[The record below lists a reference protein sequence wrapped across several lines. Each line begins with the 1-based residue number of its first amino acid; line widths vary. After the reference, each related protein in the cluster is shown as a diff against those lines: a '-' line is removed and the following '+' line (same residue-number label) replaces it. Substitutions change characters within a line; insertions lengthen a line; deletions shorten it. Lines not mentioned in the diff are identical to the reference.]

1 MRGHWFWSWIVLA
14 LFCVPNVYAEKQGIG
29 QVSLVEGSASVQRA
43 KGEADVDL
51 KLGDSVYR
59 DDRVRTA
66 EKSRLEIR
74 FHDGS
79 ILRLAANTQIK
90 MRYVQRQGQGR
101 KKTTS
106 GTLKRKIRVK
116 LILGKL
122 WSLVNRSIGHEEVFS
137 IQTANAV
144 AGVRGT
150 AFQTTYTK
158 AEGTGVK
165 VYKGK
170 VLVSNKPIY
179 AQESK
184 GKERVQVS
192 GPAQISKQ
200 EWNEIVAAAME
211 QVRVLADGSMGKK
224 MPFTLAKNDPWE
236 SWNLARDK
244 GQGLH

>member
-1 MRGHWFWSWIVLA
+1 MRGRWFWSWIVLT
-14 LFCVPNVYAEKQGIG
+14 LLCVPNVYAKVQGVG

-43 KGEADVDL
+43 KGEAFVDL
-51 KLGDSVYR
+51 KLGDSVYKG
-59 DDRVRTA
+59 DRVRTA

-90 MRYVQRQGQGR
+90 MRYVQKQGEGR
-101 KKTTS
+101 KKTAS
-106 GTLKRKIRVK
+106 GKLRKKIKIK

-122 WSLVNRSIGHEEVFS
+122 WSVVNRSLGHDEVFS
-137 IQTANAV
+137 VRTPNAV

-150 AFQTTYTK
+150 KFQTTYS
-158 AEGTGVK
+158 AADGTGVK
-165 VYKGK
+165 VYNGK

-179 AQESK
+179 TQKTK
-184 GKERVQVS
+184 GDKRVQVA

-224 MPFTLAKNDPWE
+224 MPFALAKNDPWE

>member
-1 MRGHWFWSWIVLA
+1 MRGHWFWIVVVL
-14 LFCVPNVYAEKQGIG
+14 LCVPNVHAEVQGVG
-29 QVSLVEGSASVQRA
+29 QVSLVEGSASVQRE
-43 KGEADVDL
+43 KGEAFVDL
-51 KLGDSVYR
+51 KLGDSVYKG
-59 DDRVRTA
+59 DRVRTA

-90 MRYVQRQGQGR
+90 MRYVQKQGQGR
-101 KKTTS
+101 KKAAS
-106 GTLKRKIRVK
+106 GAFKKKIKIK
-116 LILGKL
+116 LFLGKL
-122 WSLVNRSIGHEEVFS
+122 WSVVNRSIGHEEVFS
-137 IQTANAV
+137 VQTANAV

-150 AFQTTYTK
+150 KFQTTYAK
-158 AEGTGVK
+158 AQGTGVK
-165 VYKGK
+165 VYAGK

-179 AQESK
+179 AQKTK
-184 GKERVQVS
+184 GNKRVQVA
-192 GPAQISKQ
+192 GPAEITKQ

-236 SWNLARDK
+236 SWNLARDQ